1 MHSLFSLLLK
11 YRALLLFFMLEGL
24 SALFI
29 VKTNSYH
36 QAALINSS
44 NQLVASTLD
53 ASNTLTE
60 YLNLRTVNNQLAE
73 ENARLRSAVAR
84 QRQAPPVLNPV
95 AEDSLL
101 LQALAQDSIEVIP
114 PTETSQDSARYE
126 QYAFI
131 PAKVVDNTVQRA
143 KNYVTINKGR
153 ADGIVPDMGV
163 ISPEGVVGKVQDVSE
178 HYALIASVLH
188 TDMFISALVKR
199 SSTLGSL
206 QWKGQDSRKAS
217 LNNIPIHINVMQG
230 DTIITSGFSGI
241 YPPGINV
248 GTVSEVRL
256 EEDAAFYDIDVDLST
271 NFHQLSYIYIVDN
284 HLKNEK
290 DSLEQKN
297 SVAE

>member
-60 YLNLRTVNNQLAE
+60 YLNLRTVNNQLAA

-84 QRQAPPVLNPV
+84 QRQEPPMLNPAV
-95 AEDSLL
+95 EDSLL
-101 LQALAQDSIEVIP
+101 LQALAQDSISVISP
-114 PTETSQDSARYE
+114 DTNQDSARYE
-126 QYAFI
+126 QYTFI

-153 ADGIVPDMGV
+153 ADGIIPDMGV
-163 ISPEGVVGKVQDVSE
+163 VSPEGVVGKVQDVSE

-188 TDMFISALVKR
+188 TDIFVSTLIKR
-199 SSTLGSL
+199 SNTLGSL
-206 QWKGQDSRKAS
+206 QWKGQDFRKAS

-230 DTIITSGFSGI
+230 DTIVTSGFSGI

-248 GTVSEVRL
+248 GTVAEVRL
-256 EEDAAFYDIDVDLST
+256 EEDAAFYDIDVDLFT
-271 NFHQLSYIYIVDN
+271 DFYQLSYVYIVDN
-284 HLKNEK
+284 QLKNEK
-290 DSLEQKN
+290 DSLEQKIELWN
-297 SVAE
+297 E